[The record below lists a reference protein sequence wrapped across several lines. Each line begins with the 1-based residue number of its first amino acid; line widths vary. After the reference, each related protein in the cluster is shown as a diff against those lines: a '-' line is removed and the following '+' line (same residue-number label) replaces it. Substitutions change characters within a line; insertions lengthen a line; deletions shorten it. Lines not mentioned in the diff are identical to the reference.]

1 MNAGAIT
8 SALLLCLLVG
18 FGLVGASYE
27 MLPHDVSYYLYVSRE
42 VLAGALPYRDY
53 IDPNLPTIIYLGVPV
68 AVLSEALGVPIWSTY
83 QVFVVA
89 IEALAVALSAWLL
102 RSRLLRDEDELC
114 WVVLAILVTVLC
126 LVPMGL
132 VEIDS
137 SHFGQREHLALLL
150 ITPYVLWHAVRASGG
165 RISDPAAWGTA
176 AFAAVGIA
184 IKPHFLLFWVMI
196 EGWSAWRERAAW
208 PRAALVPPVAFGL
221 YLVVVFATLPEF
233 PTLIGYTWQLYGAY
247 KDRTPLEILRLAPV
261 ALPLA
266 VLVLHRLLPVSAE
279 SVALRPLRSALG
291 VATLAWWVI
300 GFGQL
305 RGFPY
310 HFAPAVS
317 LSIALLLVSVVATR
331 PGRRAIPLVYA
342 LLVFLGFGSVEIAW
356 RDRASQDASLT
367 QLFQE
372 GAADGAVLVLSTN
385 VWPGFPAALYA
396 DTRWSSRFPALWFL
410 PGLYEGVPPQQPFAY
425 RPPEQMG
432 AIERWHLGAVVEDFE
447 RQPPQLVLLD
457 RSAFQPGFGRTN
469 FDYVAYLSQDARFR
483 SLWCGYRERARWEG
497 AFAVYER
504 DPERVARCAGSVEEG
519 GPSG

>member
-1 MNAGAIT
+1 MNAGAVT

-18 FGLVGASYE
+18 FGLVGASFE

-42 VLAGALPYRDY
+42 LLAGALPYRDY
-53 IDPNLPTIIYLGVPV
+53 IDPNLPTIIHLGVPV
-68 AVLSEALGVPIWSTY
+68 AVLSEATGVPIWTGY
-83 QVFVVA
+83 RVFVVA
-89 IEALAVALSAWLL
+89 IEALAVGLSAWLL
-102 RSRLLRDEDELC
+102 RGWLLRDDDSLC
-114 WVVLAILVTVLC
+114 WVVLAVLVTVLC

-132 VEIDS
+132 VEVDS

-150 ITPYVLWHAVRASGG
+150 ITPYVLWHSVRASGG
-165 RISDPAAWGTA
+165 RLSSGAAWGVA

-184 IKPHFLLFWVMI
+184 IKPHFLLFWALI
-196 EGWSAWRERAAW
+196 EGWSAWRERRDW
-208 PRAALVPPVAFGL
+208 PRVALVPPIAFGL
-221 YLVVVFATLPEF
+221 YIVLLLATLPEF

-247 KDRTPLEILRLAPV
+247 KDRTLLEILRLAPV

-279 SVALRPLRSALG
+279 SAALRPLRSALG
-291 VATLAWWVI
+291 VATLAWWII
-300 GFGQL
+300 GFVQL

-356 RDRASQDASLT
+356 RDRASQDADLT

-372 GAADGAVLVLSTN
+372 DAADGAVLVLSTN

-396 DTRWSSRFPALWFL
+396 DKRWSSRFPALWFL
-410 PGLYEGVPPQQPFAY
+410 PGLYEGVPPQEPFAY
-425 RPPEQMG
+425 RLPEQMG
-432 AIERWHLGAVVEDFE
+432 AIERWHLAAVVEDFE
-447 RQPPQLVLLD
+447 RQPPQLVLVD
-457 RSAFQPGFGRTN
+457 RNAFQPGFGQTN
-469 FDYVAYLSQDARFR
+469 FDYLAYLSQDARFR
-483 SLWCGYRERARWEG
+483 SLWCVYRKRARWEG
-497 AFAVYER
+497 EFVVYQR
-504 DPERVARCAGSVEEG
+504 DPERAARCAGIAG
-519 GPSG
+519 GPGSTG